1 MASSAGREPRRTSVS
16 QHTNLY
22 IREVVHHTEPP
33 PSVNARFFYTSP
45 LAIDDPLSP
54 LPPPAAGTSP
64 RNAPRPFST
73 YDNAALDKAWNELRR
88 NILKYHEERGEK
100 PIYEEDEGTQERLL
114 VFGSASAR
122 PVRGTAAGSHV
133 RDSRVLP
140 AATGFGL
147 GVQEEEEQEMDQRM
161 QDDTSTGEVGGP
173 SEEIGVSEAVLNVDT
188 STVTGTP
195 FIRAPSR
202 TKIAEA
208 HRTAKARPQAFEN
221 DSYNWDDSTDEAQ
234 ASMSRDHSNTR
245 QIEDA
250 EAAGLT
256 AKIPVGVSRLHEVV
270 MPHLRMEPIY
280 WPPLAD
286 VSDVIRGTWFY
297 KETMLPVE
305 VNVANMLEAGYV
317 ALKPWTETWNDELNS
332 AIEVGALGEMKIL
345 HRLWPEQSKKRQD
358 SRPGTAAGASRRN
371 RSTSVSNELDAPEKQ
386 RERSLEEAENVID
399 ISTGA
404 NGSDHKAA
412 GKSSYGRDGQTRMYA
427 SAGIIYANDKEA
439 HILNPKLQPSDYY
452 GRRPLANYIR
462 KGHKIG
468 IHVVRGFDQETW
480 DKLHPPKNASTL
492 AKAEEGVSTSQS
504 GQPSRTRQKSDR
516 TLARSVRPSVTDLVL
531 VIHGIGQKLSERVES
546 YHFTYAMNALRREF
560 NVELGTP
567 AVKSYLRKE
576 MGGLML
582 LPVNW
587 RSKLSFEEG
596 GYRDEAEDITAN
608 HYSLKDI
615 TPDTLPSVRGIV
627 SDVMLDIPYYLSHHQ
642 PKMISAVIQE
652 ANRIYRLWCQN
663 NPGFEQY
670 GRVHL
675 IAHSLG
681 SVMAVD
687 ILSNQPTY
695 LDSSSLL
702 APEPDRPLDHFI
714 FNTTTL
720 FLAGSPAGFFLLLK
734 KASLR
739 PRRGRNKPG
748 ADPTATSSTS
758 VTGERGDYG
767 CVAVDNIFN
776 IVNPYDP
783 VAYRINAT
791 VDAEYAAALRPSW
804 VPSANTRWGLF
815 RLFGSSSS
823 SSGAV
828 TKQGDKAHPPPVR
841 LPSSVEL
848 ETHNF
853 TREELAEKRA
863 LLLNDYGQIDFY
875 LKYGGGPLEIQYLT
889 MLGAHSSYWLSR
901 DFVRFVVVELGREE
915 GRNGTVV
922 GLRAAKR
929 KAAGIDTHR

>member
-1 MASSAGREPRRTSVS
+1 MTTHTGREPSRTPAFR
-16 QHTNLY
+16 HTNQY
-22 IREVVHHTEPP
+22 IREVVHHPEPP
-33 PSVNARFFYTSP
+33 PPISARFFYASP

-54 LPPPAAGTSP
+54 LPPPAAGGY
-64 RNAPRPFST
+64 RNAPRPFSA
-73 YDNAALDKAWNELRR
+73 YDNTALDKAWNELRR
-88 NILKYHEERGEK
+88 NILRYHEEKGEK
-100 PIYEEDEGTQERLL
+100 PIYEEDEY
-114 VFGSASAR
+114 
-122 PVRGTAAGSHV
+122 P
-133 RDSRVLP
+133 RDSSAVTQRNPVESSRNANRGFEWDSDGGRSLKEQSRTHHIQE
-140 AATGFGL
+140 TGNA
-147 GVQEEEEQEMDQRM
+147 EEGEGPIGRL
-161 QDDTSTGEVGGP
+161 DTS
-173 SEEIGVSEAVLNVDT
+173 EAAVNIDT

-202 TKIAEA
+202 TNISDTF
-208 HRTAKARPQAFEN
+208 RTTAASRPPVLGN
-221 DSYNWDDSTDEAQ
+221 DSYNWDDSTDE
-234 ASMSRDHSNTR
+234 TR
-245 QIEDA
+245 GSSVGDLSAARRVEDA
-250 EAAGLT
+250 EAAGLS
-256 AKIPVGVSRLHEVV
+256 AKIPVGVSRLHEVL

-317 ALKPWTETWNDELNS
+317 ALKPWTETWNDELDS
-332 AIEVGALGEMKIL
+332 AVAVGALGEMKIM
-345 HRLWPEQSKKRQD
+345 HRLWPDYTRKKQN
-358 SRPGTAAGASRRN
+358 SRPSTPMRTSGRN
-371 RSTSVSNELDAPEKQ
+371 RSASMLDDLDSPEKQ
-386 RERSLEEAENVID
+386 RERSLEEAENLVD
-399 ISTGA
+399 ISTGP
-404 NGSDHKAA
+404 NGQDNKAA
-412 GKSSYGRDGQTRMYA
+412 GKSSYGRDGQKRTYA
-427 SAGIIYANDKEA
+427 SAGIVYSNAEEA
-439 HILNPKLQPSDYY
+439 HILNPKLQPSSYY

-468 IHVVRGFDQETW
+468 VHVVRGFDQRTW
-480 DKLHPPKNASTL
+480 DKLNPPKNDSTT

-504 GQPSRTRQKSDR
+504 GAPLKRRQRSDP
-516 TLARSVRPSVTDLVL
+516 TIARSNGPKVTDLVL

-567 AVKSYLRKE
+567 AVKSHLRKD

-587 RSKLSFEEG
+587 RNKLSFEEG
-596 GYRDEAEDITAN
+596 GYRDDTEDAAAN
-608 HYSLKDI
+608 RFSLKDI
-615 TPDTLPSVRGIV
+615 TPNTLPSVRGIV

-642 PKMISAVIQE
+642 PKMIAAVIQE
-652 ANRIYRLWCQN
+652 ANRIYRLWCKN
-663 NPGFEQY
+663 NPGFEHY

-695 LDSSSLL
+695 ADAFLIHSTEPT
-702 APEPDRPLDHFI
+702 APLNHFL
-714 FNTTTL
+714 FDTKTL
-720 FLAGSPAGFFLLLK
+720 FLCGSPAGFFLLLK

-739 PRRGRNKPG
+739 PRRGREKPG
-748 ADPTATSSTS
+748 SDPTTTSSPNIA
-758 VTGERGDYG
+758 GERGDYG

-783 VAYRINAT
+783 VAYHINAA
-791 VDAEYAAALRPSW
+791 VDADYAAALRPAW
-804 VPSANTRWGLF
+804 IPSANTSWGIF

-823 SSGAV
+823 SAV
-828 TKQGDKAHPPPVR
+828 PASKAAAAARISSSSSTQPVR

-863 LLLNDYGQIDFY
+863 FLLNDHGQIDYY
-875 LKYGGGPLEIQYLT
+875 LRY
-889 MLGAHSSYWLSR
+889 
-901 DFVRFVVVELGREE
+901 
-915 GRNGTVV
+915 
-922 GLRAAKR
+922 
-929 KAAGIDTHR
+929 